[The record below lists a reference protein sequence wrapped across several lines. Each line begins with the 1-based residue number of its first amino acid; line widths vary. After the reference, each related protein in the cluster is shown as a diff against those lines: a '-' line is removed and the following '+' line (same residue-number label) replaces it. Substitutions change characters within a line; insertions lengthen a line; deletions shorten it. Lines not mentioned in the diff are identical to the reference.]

1 MATSGTAT
9 FNLEISEVIE
19 EAFERCGLQSK
30 TGYDIE
36 TARRSLNLLS
46 LEWANRGLN
55 FWCVEQGTASTV
67 ASTSTITL
75 PADTVDLIEYWIR
88 DGTGTSQNDLPL
100 SRFSVSQYS
109 TIPNKLTE
117 GRPVN
122 LFIDKQR
129 AAPVAYLWPTPDK
142 VYTFAYQRI
151 RRIEDTKQTD
161 PDGNAPNPD
170 VPARFLPALVSGLAY
185 MISQKYPEA
194 LMRSPELKAEYEF
207 QWDLA
212 QSEDRDRASV
222 HFVPGGYS

>member
-9 FNLEISEVIE
+9 FNLEIAEVIE

-36 TARRSLNLLS
+36 TARRSLNLMS
-46 LEWANRGLN
+46 LEWANRGIN
-55 FWCVEQGTASTV
+55 FWCVEQGTASTT

-75 PADTVDLIEYWIR
+75 PTDTVDLIEHWIR

-129 AAPVAYLWPTPDK
+129 AAPVIYLWPTPDK
-142 VYTFAYQRI
+142 VYTFGYQRI
-151 RRIEDTKQTD
+151 RRIEDTGAIGST
-161 PDGNAPNPD
+161 NPD
-170 VPARFLPALVSGLAY
+170 VPARFLPALVSGLAFR
-185 MISQKYPEA
+185 ISQKYPEA
-194 LMRSPELKAEYEF
+194 FARSSELKQEYEY
-207 QWDLA
+207 QWQLA
-212 QSEDRDRASV
+212 EQEDRDRASV

>member
-9 FNLEISEVIE
+9 FNLEIAEVIE

-55 FWCVEQGTASTV
+55 FWCVEQGTASTT

-75 PADTVDLIEYWIR
+75 PAATVDLIEYWIR
-88 DGTGTSQNDLPL
+88 EGTGTSQNDQPL

-122 LFIDKQR
+122 IFIDKQA

-142 VYTFAYQRI
+142 VYTFGYQRI
-151 RRIEDTKQTD
+151 RRIEDTGAVGST
-161 PDGNAPNPD
+161 NPD
-170 VPARFLPALVSGLAY
+170 VPARFLPALVSGLAFR
-185 MISQKYPEA
+185 ISQKYPEA
-194 LMRSPELKAEYEF
+194 FVRSGELKAEYEF
-207 QWDLA
+207 QWQLA
-212 QSEDRDRASV
+212 EQEDRDRASV

>member
-1 MATSGTAT
+1 MATSVTAT
-9 FNLEISEVIE
+9 FNLDISEVIE

-55 FWCVEQGTASTV
+55 FWCVEQGTSSTT
-67 ASTSTITL
+67 ASTSTVTL
-75 PADTVDLIEYWIR
+75 PSDTVDLIEYWIR
-88 DGTGTSQNDLPL
+88 DGSGTSQSDLPL

-122 LFIDKQR
+122 IYIDKQR

-142 VYTFAYQRI
+142 VYTLAYQKL
-151 RRIEDTKQTD
+151 RRIEDTGSVVST
-161 PDGNAPNPD
+161 NPE
-170 VPARFLPALVSGLAY
+170 VPARF
-185 MISQKYPEA
+185 
-194 LMRSPELKAEYEF
+194 
-207 QWDLA
+207 
-212 QSEDRDRASV
+212 
-222 HFVPGGYS
+222 

>member
-9 FNLEISEVIE
+9 FNLEIAEVIE

-30 TGYDIE
+30 TGYDVE

-55 FWCVEQGTASTV
+55 FWCVEQGTASTT

-129 AAPVAYLWPTPDK
+129 AAPVVYLWPTPDK

-151 RRIEDTKQTD
+151 RRIEDTGAIGST
-161 PDGNAPNPD
+161 NPD
-170 VPARFLPALVSGLAY
+170 VPARFLPALVSGLAFR
-185 MISQKYPEA
+185 ISQKYPEA
-194 LMRSPELKAEYEF
+194 FVRSPELKQEYEF

-212 QSEDRDRASV
+212 QQEDRDRASV

>member
-1 MATSGTAT
+1 MATSGTSA

-46 LEWANRGLN
+46 LEWVNRGLN
-55 FWCVEQGTASTV
+55 FLTVEQGTKTLTAGTSTV
-67 ASTSTITL
+67 TMDS
-75 PADTVDLIEYWIR
+75 DTVDLIQYWIR
-88 DGTGTSQNDLPL
+88 DGSGTSQSDLPI

-122 LFIDKQR
+122 LYIDKQR
-129 AAPVAYLWPTPDK
+129 DAPVVYLWPTPDK
-142 VYTFAYQRI
+142 AYTFVYQQI
-151 RRIEDTKQTD
+151 RRIEETAAVGSTK
-161 PDGNAPNPD
+161 PD
-170 VPARFLPALVSGLAY
+170 VPARFHPALVSGLAY

-194 LMRSPELKAEYEF
+194 FVRSPELKAEYEF
-207 QWDLA
+207 QWQLA
-212 QSEDRDRASV
+212 EQEDRDRASV

>member
-1 MATSGTAT
+1 MATSGTTT

-19 EAFERCGLQSK
+19 EAFERCGLQSR

-46 LEWANRGLN
+46 LEWVNRGLN
-55 FWCVEQGTASTV
+55 FWTVEQGTKTLTAGTSTV
-67 ASTSTITL
+67 TMDS
-75 PADTVDLIEYWIR
+75 DTVDLIQHWIR
-88 DGTGTSQNDLPL
+88 DGSGTSQSDLPI

-122 LFIDKQR
+122 LYIDKQR
-129 AAPVAYLWPTPDK
+129 DAPVVYFWPTPDK
-142 VYTFAYQRI
+142 AYTFVYQQI
-151 RRIEDTKQTD
+151 RRIEDTGVVGSAD
-161 PDGNAPNPD
+161 PD

-194 LMRSPELKAEYEF
+194 FVRSPELKAEYEF
-207 QWDLA
+207 QWQLA
-212 QSEDRDRASV
+212 EQEDRDRASV

>member
-1 MATSGTAT
+1 
-9 FNLEISEVIE
+9 LVKREISEVIE

-55 FWCVEQGTASTV
+55 FWCVEQGTASTT

-75 PADTVDLIEYWIR
+75 PADTIDLIEHWIR
-88 DGTGTSQNDLPL
+88 DGSGTSQNDLPL

-122 LFIDKQR
+122 LYIDKQQ
-129 AAPVAYLWPTPDK
+129 AAPVVYLWPTPDK

-151 RRIEDTKQTD
+151 RRIEDTGAVGST
-161 PDGNAPNPD
+161 NPD
-170 VPARFLPALVSGLAY
+170 VPARFLPALVSGLAFN
-185 MISQKYPEA
+185 ISQKYPEA
-194 LMRSPELKAEYEF
+194 FVRSAELKQEYEF

-212 QSEDRDRASV
+212 QQEDRDRASV
-222 HFVPGGYS
+222 HFVPGGY

>member
-1 MATSGTAT
+1 MATSGTST
-9 FNLEISEVIE
+9 FNLEISEIVE

-30 TGYDIE
+30 TGYDME

-46 LEWANRGLN
+46 LEWVNRGLN
-55 FWCVEQGTASTV
+55 FWTVEQGTKTLT
-67 ASTSTITL
+67 ASTSTVTMD
-75 PADTVDLIEYWIR
+75 ADTVDLIQHWIR
-88 DGTGTSQNDLPL
+88 DGSGTSQSDLPI

-122 LFIDKQR
+122 LYIDKQR
-129 AAPVAYLWPTPDK
+129 DAPVVYFWPTPSK
-142 VYTFAYQRI
+142 AYTFVYQQI
-151 RRIEDTKQTD
+151 RRIEDTGAVGSTD
-161 PDGNAPNPD
+161 PD

-194 LMRSPELKAEYEF
+194 FVRSSELKAEYEF
-207 QWDLA
+207 QWQLA
-212 QSEDRDRASV
+212 AQEDRDRASV

>member
-9 FNLEISEVIE
+9 FNLEIAEVIE

-55 FWCVEQGTASTV
+55 FWCVEQGTASTT

-88 DGTGTSQNDLPL
+88 EGTGTSQNDQPL

-122 LFIDKQR
+122 IFIDKQA

-142 VYTFAYQRI
+142 VYTFGYQRI
-151 RRIEDTKQTD
+151 RRVEDTGSVGST
-161 PDGNAPNPD
+161 NPD
-170 VPARFLPALVSGLAY
+170 VPARFLPALVSRLAFR
-185 MISQKYPEA
+185 ISQKYPEA
-194 LMRSPELKAEYEF
+194 FVRSGELKAEYEF
-207 QWDLA
+207 QWQLA
-212 QSEDRDRASV
+212 EQEDRDRASV

>member
-9 FNLEISEVIE
+9 FNLEIAEVIE

-55 FWCVEQGTASTV
+55 FWCVEQGTASTT

-88 DGTGTSQNDLPL
+88 EGTGTSQNDQPL

-122 LFIDKQR
+122 IFIDKQA

-142 VYTFAYQRI
+142 VYTFGYQRI
-151 RRIEDTKQTD
+151 RRIEDTGAVGST
-161 PDGNAPNPD
+161 NPD
-170 VPARFLPALVSGLAY
+170 VPARFLPALVSGLAFR
-185 MISQKYPEA
+185 ISQKYPEA
-194 LMRSPELKAEYEF
+194 FVRSGELKAEYEF
-207 QWDLA
+207 QWQLA
-212 QSEDRDRASV
+212 EQEDRDRASV

>member
-9 FNLEISEVIE
+9 FNLEIAEVIE
-19 EAFERCGLQSK
+19 EAFERCGLQTK

-55 FWCVEQGTASTV
+55 FWCVAEGTASTT

-75 PADTVDLIEYWIR
+75 PSDTIDLIEYWIR

-109 TIPNKLTE
+109 TIPNKKTE

-122 LFIDKQR
+122 IYIDKQR

-151 RRIEDTKQTD
+151 RRIEDTGSVGST
-161 PDGNAPNPD
+161 NPD
-170 VPARFLPALVSGLAY
+170 VPARFLPALVSGLAFQL
-185 MISQKYPEA
+185 SQKYPESFV
-194 LMRSPELKAEYEF
+194 RSSELKQEYEY

-222 HFVPGGYS
+222 HFVPGGY

>member
-1 MATSGTAT
+1 MATSGTST
-9 FNLEISEVIE
+9 FNLEISEIVE

-30 TGYDIE
+30 TGYDME

-46 LEWANRGLN
+46 LEWVNRGLN
-55 FWCVEQGTASTV
+55 FWTVEQGTKTLT
-67 ASTSTITL
+67 ASTSSVTMD
-75 PADTVDLIEYWIR
+75 ADTVDLIQHWIR
-88 DGTGTSQNDLPL
+88 DGSGTTQSDLPL

-122 LFIDKQR
+122 LYIDKQR
-129 AAPVAYLWPTPDK
+129 DAPVVYFWPTPSK
-142 VYTFAYQRI
+142 AYTFVYQQI
-151 RRIEDTKQTD
+151 RRIQDTGAVGSTD
-161 PDGNAPNPD
+161 PD

-194 LMRSPELKAEYEF
+194 FVRSPELKAEYEF
-207 QWDLA
+207 QWQLA
-212 QSEDRDRASV
+212 EQEDRDRASV

>member
-1 MATSGTAT
+1 MATSGTTA

-19 EAFERCGLQSK
+19 EAFERCGLQSR

-46 LEWANRGLN
+46 LEWVNRGLN
-55 FWCVEQGTASTV
+55 FWTVEQGTKTLTAGTSTV
-67 ASTSTITL
+67 TMDS
-75 PADTVDLIEYWIR
+75 DTVDLIQHWIR
-88 DGTGTSQNDLPL
+88 EGSGTSQSDLPI

-109 TIPNKLTE
+109 SIPSKLTE

-122 LFIDKQR
+122 LYIDKQR
-129 AAPVAYLWPTPDK
+129 DAPVVYFWPTPDK
-142 VYTFAYQRI
+142 AYTFAYQQI
-151 RRIEDTKQTD
+151 RRIEDTGAVGSTD
-161 PDGNAPNPD
+161 PD

-194 LMRSPELKAEYEF
+194 FVRSPELKAEYEF
-207 QWDLA
+207 QWQLA
-212 QSEDRDRASV
+212 EQEDRDRASV

>member
-1 MATSGTAT
+1 VATSGTAT
-9 FNLEISEVIE
+9 FNLEISEIIE

-36 TARRSLNLLS
+36 TARRSLNLMS
-46 LEWANRGLN
+46 IEWANRGLN
-55 FWCVEQGTASTV
+55 FWTVEQGTASTT

-75 PADTVDLIEYWIR
+75 PADTVDLIQHWIR
-88 DGTGTSQNDLPL
+88 DGTGTSQSDLPI

-122 LFIDKQR
+122 LYIDKQR
-129 AAPVAYLWPTPDK
+129 AAPVVYFWPTPDK

-151 RRIEDTKQTD
+151 RRIEDTGAVGST
-161 PDGNAPNPD
+161 NPD
-170 VPARFLPALVSGLAY
+170 VPARFLPALVSGLAFR
-185 MISQKYPEA
+185 ISQKYPEA
-194 LMRSPELKAEYEF
+194 FVRSSELKAEYEF

-212 QSEDRDRASV
+212 QQEDRDRASV

>member
-9 FNLEISEVIE
+9 FNLEISEGIE
-19 EAFERCGLQSK
+19 EAVERCGLESK

-55 FWCVEQGTASTV
+55 FWCVEQGTASTT

-75 PADTVDLIEYWIR
+75 PADTVDLIEHWIR

-109 TIPNKLTE
+109 TVPNKLTE

-129 AAPVAYLWPTPDK
+129 AAPVVYLWPTPDK

-151 RRIEDTKQTD
+151 RRIEDTGAIGST
-161 PDGNAPNPD
+161 NPD
-170 VPARFLPALVSGLAY
+170 VPARFLPALVSGLAFR
-185 MISQKYPEA
+185 ISQKYPEA
-194 LMRSPELKAEYEF
+194 FVRSPELKQEYEF

-212 QSEDRDRASV
+212 QQEDRDRASV

>member
-9 FNLEISEVIE
+9 FNLEIAEVIE

-36 TARRSLNLLS
+36 TARRSLNLMS
-46 LEWANRGLN
+46 LEWANRGIN
-55 FWCVEQGTASTV
+55 FWCVEQGTASTT
-67 ASTSTITL
+67 ASTSTVTL
-75 PADTVDLIEYWIR
+75 PADTVDLIEHWIR

-129 AAPVAYLWPTPDK
+129 AAPVVYLWPTPDK
-142 VYTFAYQRI
+142 VYTFGYQRI
-151 RRIEDTKQTD
+151 RRIEDTGAVGST
-161 PDGNAPNPD
+161 NPD
-170 VPARFLPALVSGLAY
+170 VPARFLPALVSGLAFR
-185 MISQKYPEA
+185 ISQKYPEA
-194 LMRSPELKAEYEF
+194 FARSPELKQEYEY
-207 QWDLA
+207 QWQLA
-212 QSEDRDRASV
+212 EQEDRDRASV

>member
-1 MATSGTAT
+1 MATSGTST

-19 EAFERCGLQSK
+19 EAFERCGLQSR
-30 TGYDIE
+30 TGYDID

-46 LEWANRGLN
+46 LEWTNRGLN
-55 FWCVEQGTASTV
+55 FWTVEQSTKTCTASTP
-67 ASTSTITL
+67 TITL
-75 PADTVDLIEYWIR
+75 DSDTIDLIQYWIR
-88 DGTGTSQNDLPL
+88 DGSGTSQSDMPL

-122 LFIDKQR
+122 LYIDKQR
-129 AAPVAYLWPTPDK
+129 DAPVVYLWPTPDEA
-142 VYTFAYQRI
+142 YTFAYQQI
-151 RRIEDTKQTD
+151 RRIQDTGVVGSND
-161 PDGNAPNPD
+161 PDI
-170 VPARFLPALVSGLAY
+170 PARFLPALVSGLAY

-194 LMRSPELKAEYEF
+194 FGRASELKSEYEF

-212 QSEDRDRASV
+212 QAEDRDRASV

>member
-1 MATSGTAT
+1 MATSGTSA

-19 EAFERCGLQSK
+19 EAFERCGLQSR

-46 LEWANRGLN
+46 LEWVNRGLN
-55 FWCVEQGTASTV
+55 FWTVEQGTKTLTPGPSTV
-67 ASTSTITL
+67 TMDS
-75 PADTVDLIEYWIR
+75 DTVDLIQHWIR
-88 DGTGTSQNDLPL
+88 DGSGTSQSDLPI

-122 LFIDKQR
+122 LYIDKQR
-129 AAPVAYLWPTPDK
+129 DAPVVYFWPTPDK
-142 VYTFAYQRI
+142 AYTFAYQQI
-151 RRIEDTKQTD
+151 RRIEDTGAVGSTD
-161 PDGNAPNPD
+161 PD
-170 VPARFLPALVSGLAY
+170 VPARFLPALVSGLAFY
-185 MISQKYPEA
+185 ISQKYPESFV
-194 LMRSPELKAEYEF
+194 RSSELKAEYEF

-212 QSEDRDRASV
+212 QQEDRDRASV

>member
-36 TARRSLNLLS
+36 TARRSLNLMS

-55 FWCVEQGTASTV
+55 FWCVEEETASTV
-67 ASTSTITL
+67 AGTSSYTL
-75 PADTVDLIEYWIR
+75 PADTIDLIQYWIR
-88 DGTGTSQNDLPL
+88 EGTGTSQSDLPL

-109 TIPNKLTE
+109 TIPNKLTQ

-122 LFIDKQR
+122 IYIDKQR

-142 VYTFAYQRI
+142 VYTFAYQKI
-151 RRIEDTKQTD
+151 RRIEDTGVVGST
-161 PDGNAPNPD
+161 NPD

-185 MISQKYPEA
+185 YIAQKRPEA
-194 LMRSPELKAEYEF
+194 FGRSAELKAEYET

-212 QSEDRDRASV
+212 QSGDRDRSSV

>member
-1 MATSGTAT
+1 MATSGTST

-19 EAFERCGLQSK
+19 EAFERCGLQSR

-46 LEWANRGLN
+46 LEWVNRGLN
-55 FWCVEQGTASTV
+55 FWTVEQGTKTLTAGTSTV
-67 ASTSTITL
+67 AMDS
-75 PADTVDLIEYWIR
+75 DTVDLIQHWIR
-88 DGTGTSQNDLPL
+88 DGSGTSQSDLPI

-109 TIPNKLTE
+109 SIPNKLTE

-122 LFIDKQR
+122 LYIDKQR
-129 AAPVAYLWPTPDK
+129 DAPIVYFWPTPDK
-142 VYTFAYQRI
+142 AYTFVYQQI
-151 RRIEDTKQTD
+151 RRIEDTGAVGST
-161 PDGNAPNPD
+161 NAD

-194 LMRSPELKAEYEF
+194 FVRSPELKAEYEF
-207 QWDLA
+207 QWQLA
-212 QSEDRDRASV
+212 EQEDRDRASV

>member
-1 MATSGTAT
+1 MATSGTSA

-46 LEWANRGLN
+46 LEWVNRGLN
-55 FWCVEQGTASTV
+55 FWTVEQGTKTLTAGTSTV
-67 ASTSTITL
+67 TMDS
-75 PADTVDLIEYWIR
+75 DTVDLIQYWIR
-88 DGTGTSQNDLPL
+88 DGSGTSQSDLPI

-109 TIPNKLTE
+109 SIPNKLTE

-122 LFIDKQR
+122 LYIDKR
-129 AAPVAYLWPTPDK
+129 RDAPVVYFWPTPNK
-142 VYTFAYQRI
+142 AYTFAYQQI
-151 RRIEDTKQTD
+151 RRIEDTGSVGSTD
-161 PDGNAPNPD
+161 PD

-194 LMRSPELKAEYEF
+194 AGRSSELKAEYEF
-207 QWDLA
+207 QWQLA
-212 QSEDRDRASV
+212 EQEDRDRASV

>member
-9 FNLEISEVIE
+9 FNLEIAEVIE
-19 EAFERCGLQSK
+19 EAFERCGLQTK

-55 FWCVEQGTASTV
+55 FWCVAEGTASTT

-75 PADTVDLIEYWIR
+75 PSDTIDLIEYWIR

-109 TIPNKLTE
+109 TIPNKKTE

-122 LFIDKQR
+122 IYIDKQR
-129 AAPVAYLWPTPDK
+129 DAPVAYLWPTPDK

-151 RRIEDTKQTD
+151 RRIEDTGAVGST
-161 PDGNAPNPD
+161 NPD
-170 VPARFLPALVSGLAY
+170 VPARFLPALVSGLAFQL
-185 MISQKYPEA
+185 SQKYPESFV
-194 LMRSPELKAEYEF
+194 RSSELKQEYEY

-222 HFVPGGYS
+222 HFVPGGY

>member
-1 MATSGTAT
+1 MATSGTSA

-46 LEWANRGLN
+46 LEWVNRGLN
-55 FWCVEQGTASTV
+55 FWTVEQGTKTLTAGTSTV
-67 ASTSTITL
+67 TMDS
-75 PADTVDLIEYWIR
+75 DTVDLIQYWIR
-88 DGTGTSQNDLPL
+88 DGSGTTQSDLPL

-122 LFIDKQR
+122 LYIDKQR
-129 AAPVAYLWPTPDK
+129 DAPVVYFWPTPSEA
-142 VYTFAYQRI
+142 YTFVYQQI
-151 RRIEDTKQTD
+151 RRIEDRGAVGSTD
-161 PDGNAPNPD
+161 PD

-185 MISQKYPEA
+185 KISQKNPEA
-194 LMRSPELKAEYEF
+194 FVRSPELKAEYEF
-207 QWDLA
+207 QWQLA
-212 QSEDRDRASV
+212 EQEDRDRASV

>member
-9 FNLEISEVIE
+9 FNLDISEVIE

-55 FWCVEQGTASTV
+55 FWCVEQGTASTT

-88 DGTGTSQNDLPL
+88 EGTGTSQNDQPL

-122 LFIDKQR
+122 IFIDKQA

-142 VYTFAYQRI
+142 VYTFGYQRI
-151 RRIEDTKQTD
+151 RRIEDTGAVGST
-161 PDGNAPNPD
+161 NPD
-170 VPARFLPALVSGLAY
+170 VPARFLPALVSGLAFR
-185 MISQKYPEA
+185 ISQKYPEA
-194 LMRSPELKAEYEF
+194 FVRSGELKAEYEF
-207 QWDLA
+207 QWQLA
-212 QSEDRDRASV
+212 EQEDRDRASV

>member
-19 EAFERCGLQSK
+19 EAFERCGLQTK

-55 FWCVEQGTASTV
+55 FWCVAEGTASTT

-75 PADTVDLIEYWIR
+75 PSDTIDLIEYWIR

-109 TIPNKLTE
+109 TIPNKKTE

-122 LFIDKQR
+122 IYIDKQR
-129 AAPVAYLWPTPDK
+129 DAPVAYLWPTPDK

-151 RRIEDTKQTD
+151 RRIEDTGSVGST
-161 PDGNAPNPD
+161 NPD
-170 VPARFLPALVSGLAY
+170 VPARFLPALVSGLAFQL
-185 MISQKYPEA
+185 SQKYPESFV
-194 LMRSPELKAEYEF
+194 RSSELKQEYEY

-222 HFVPGGYS
+222 HFVPGGY

>member
-9 FNLEISEVIE
+9 FNLEIAEVIE

-55 FWCVEQGTASTV
+55 FWCVEQGTASTT

-88 DGTGTSQNDLPL
+88 EGTGTSQNDQPL

-122 LFIDKQR
+122 IFID
-129 AAPVAYLWPTPDK
+129 
-142 VYTFAYQRI
+142 
-151 RRIEDTKQTD
+151 
-161 PDGNAPNPD
+161 NADNIYFP
-170 VPARFLPALVSGLAY
+170 FFHT
-185 MISQKYPEA
+185 
-194 LMRSPELKAEYEF
+194 LMRKNSYIF
-207 QWDLA
+207 NC
-212 QSEDRDRASV
+212 V
-222 HFVPGGYS
+222 

>member
-9 FNLEISEVIE
+9 FNLEIAEVIE

-36 TARRSLNLLS
+36 TARRSLNLMS
-46 LEWANRGLN
+46 LEWANRGIN
-55 FWCVEQGTASTV
+55 FWCVEQGTASTT

-88 DGTGTSQNDLPL
+88 EGTGTSQNDQPL

-122 LFIDKQR
+122 IFIDKQA

-142 VYTFAYQRI
+142 VYTFGYQRI
-151 RRIEDTKQTD
+151 RRVEDTGSVGST
-161 PDGNAPNPD
+161 NPD
-170 VPARFLPALVSGLAY
+170 VPARFLPALVSGLAFR
-185 MISQKYPEA
+185 ISQKYPEA
-194 LMRSPELKAEYEF
+194 FVRSGELKAEYEF
-207 QWDLA
+207 QWQLA
-212 QSEDRDRASV
+212 EQEDRDRASV

>member
-1 MATSGTAT
+1 MATSGTST

-19 EAFERCGLQSK
+19 EAFERCGLQSR

-55 FWCVEQGTASTV
+55 YWTIEQSTKTCTV
-67 ASTSTITL
+67 GTSTITL
-75 PADTVDLIEYWIR
+75 DSDTIDLIQYWIR
-88 DGTGTSQNDLPL
+88 DGSGTSQSDMPL

-122 LFIDKQR
+122 LYIDKQR
-129 AAPVAYLWPTPDK
+129 DAPVVYLWPTPDQA
-142 VYTFAYQRI
+142 YTFVYQQI
-151 RRIEDTKQTD
+151 RRIQDTGIVGSND
-161 PDGNAPNPD
+161 PDI
-170 VPARFLPALVSGLAY
+170 PARFLPALVSGLAY

-194 LMRSPELKAEYEF
+194 FIRGAELKSEYEF

>member
-9 FNLEISEVIE
+9 FNLEIAEVIE

-36 TARRSLNLLS
+36 TARRSLNLMS

-55 FWCVEQGTASTV
+55 FWTVEQGTASTT

-75 PADTVDLIEYWIR
+75 PADTIDLIEYWIR
-88 DGTGTSQNDLPL
+88 AGTGTSQNDQPL

-122 LFIDKQR
+122 IFIDKQA

-142 VYTFAYQRI
+142 VYTFGYQRI
-151 RRIEDTKQTD
+151 RRIEDTGAVGST
-161 PDGNAPNPD
+161 NPD
-170 VPARFLPALVSGLAY
+170 VPARFLPALVSGLAFR
-185 MISQKYPEA
+185 ISQKYPEA
-194 LMRSPELKAEYEF
+194 FVRSGELKAEYEF
-207 QWDLA
+207 QWQLA
-212 QSEDRDRASV
+212 EQEDRDRASV

>member
-9 FNLEISEVIE
+9 FNLEISEIIE

-36 TARRSLNLLS
+36 TARRSLNLMS

-55 FWCVEQGTASTV
+55 FWTVEQGTASTT

-75 PADTVDLIEYWIR
+75 PADTVDLIQHLIR
-88 DGTGTSQNDLPL
+88 DGSGTSQSDLPI

-122 LFIDKQR
+122 LYIDKQR
-129 AAPVAYLWPTPDK
+129 AAPVVYLWPTPDK

-151 RRIEDTKQTD
+151 RRIEDTGAIGSTD
-161 PDGNAPNPD
+161 PD
-170 VPARFLPALVSGLAY
+170 VPARFLPALVSGLAFR
-185 MISQKYPEA
+185 ISQKYPEA
-194 LMRSPELKAEYEF
+194 FVRSPELKAEYEF

-212 QSEDRDRASV
+212 QQEDRDRASV